1 MTIFK
6 KNQWPDP
13 VPGMPATRRVSSEE
27 WHAGTVIRVH
37 PDKRRLVWQ
46 RDIAILV
53 RENGRSYYEFS
64 TNPDGECI
72 EFSHRKD
79 GNWTVVGKVVSKPEL
94 ALGER
99 SETSP
104 AAQKVVAPEYPG
116 YHRELPV
123 IPGVH
128 QGDLDT
134 MKVAPN
140 GPGAPVVWLNLAA
153 MKRHL
158 SCSHTAIYAMVK
170 KGLLPQPY
178 KLGSSSRWAAHE
190 VDAWIL
196 EKCKSGEAV
205 QKQTGEAKYV
215 RPTRANKNNR
225 IAR

>member
-1 MTIFK
+1 MTIFS
-6 KNQWPDP
+6 NGPGIDP

-46 RDIAILV
+46 RDTAILV

-64 TNPDGECI
+64 ANPEGECF
-72 EFSHRKD
+72 EFSLRKD
-79 GNWTVVGKVVSKPEL
+79 GNWAIVGKIVTKPEL
-94 ALGER
+94 ALGVR

-104 AAQKVVAPEYPG
+104 AAQKLVAPEHPG
-116 YHRELPV
+116 YQRELPV

-128 QGDLDT
+128 QGDLEA
-134 MKVAPN
+134 MKVGPN
-140 GPGAPVVWLNLAA
+140 GPGEPVLWLNLEA

-170 KGLLPQPY
+170 KGLLPHPY

-196 EKCKSGEAV
+196 EKCKNGEAI
-205 QKQTGEAKYV
+205 QKQTDDAKYV
-215 RPTRANKNNR
+215 RPARVNKNNR
-225 IAR
+225 IVR